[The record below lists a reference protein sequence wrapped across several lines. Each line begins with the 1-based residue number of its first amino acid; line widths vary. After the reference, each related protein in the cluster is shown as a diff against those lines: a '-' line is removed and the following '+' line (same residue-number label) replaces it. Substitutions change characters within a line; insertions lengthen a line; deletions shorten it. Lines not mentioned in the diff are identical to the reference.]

1 MYIDIDSKKSISI
14 MEMDAAAATSLHKA
28 LLHLHVT
35 EPGLFQDLGLAA
47 LFRELTDNIKQLS
60 HGN

>member
-1 MYIDIDSKKSISI
+1 MLVDIDSHRSISI
-14 MEMDAAAATSLHKA
+14 MEMNPATATALHKA

-35 EPGLFQDLGLAA
+35 EPGLFQDLGLTA
-47 LFRELTDNIKQLS
+47 LFRELTDNIKLLS